1 MLLSRRSSRSFR
13 KKTVLLNYI
22 IHKTDKKLSPLPRAS
37 RPVERL
43 RSPVLPIF
51 YTEKFHPGIFASYS
65 KIYFSRLVADVP
77 PFGPRAPLRHLFV
90 DHVTVAV

>member
-1 MLLSRRSSRSFR
+1 MEQEATGVM
-13 KKTVLLNYI
+13 KKNVRLNYI
-22 IHKTDKKLSPLPRAS
+22 PDRTDKKLSPLSRAS

-43 RSPVLPIF
+43 RSPILPIF
-51 YTEKFHPGIFASYS
+51 YTEKFHHGIFASYS
-65 KIYFSRLVADVP
+65 KICFSRLVADVP